1 MKDAGFTAVRL
12 PVKWSAHALS
22 AAPYTIDLTFF
33 KRIDW
38 AVCNAT
44 SLGLSIIVNV
54 HHYDELL
61 TDPAAH
67 LERFLALWRQI
78 ADCYK
83 TQNDHVFF
91 EILNEPNGKLE
102 PLWNEYA
109 GKALAVIRQSNPTR
123 AVSIGPNG
131 WNSIA
136 RLEELVSLSGSELD
150 RAFLRPVL
158 VHASRRGVG
167 HARQTH
173 GRDVPKK
180 WHEHPRTLG
189 ELLVGQ
195 HD

>member
-22 AAPYTIDLTFF
+22 AAPYTIDSTFF
-33 KRIDW
+33 KRVDS

-44 SLGLSIIVNV
+44 SLGLRIIVNV

-78 ADCYK
+78 ADRYK
-83 TQNDHVFF
+83 TQNDQVFF

-102 PLWNEYA
+102 PLWNECA
-109 GKALAVIRQSNPTR
+109 GKALAVIRQSNLTR

-136 RLEELVSLSGSELD
+136 RLEELVLPSGSALDRD

-158 VHASRRGVG
+158 VHASGRRVS
-167 HARQTH
+167 HARHNH

-180 WHEHPRTLG
+180 
-189 ELLVGQ
+189 
-195 HD
+195 